1 MSKQPLITIG
11 FSSHRIEVISFS
23 RRLMENH
30 DVIIT
35 EEAPNSR
42 FKNMLNKKV
51 SIDKYL
57 SEIDSEFPE
66 FSRHMYKLLREFYQ
80 KGKKILQ
87 IEPYIERLMK
97 IHEMFFEGKEPYEV
111 LEIPSL
117 KEVYKTEKKT
127 TGALIHFYESSMSK
141 SFAEVIDTVKDFAH
155 ADAERFRI
163 RDAMRAK
170 AISEILPKDKA
181 VYVEAGAIHVYLEKA
196 LRQILGR
203 RWQIKSVFLLEPVV
217 EELTGRIQVIAPG
230 DILTEHYIFRKRK
243 NEYFENLLAARSL
256 IYIQILEKEEM
267 APSKAERTPHVK
279 DEIRAIETVNKLT
292 FAQCEEIYGK
302 IRFKNRQQALE
313 IVQNYLNSSPSS

>member
-1 MSKQPLITIG
+1 MSKQPIITIG
-11 FSSHRIEVISFS
+11 FSAHRIEVISFA

-51 SIDKYL
+51 SVDKYL

-66 FSRHMYKLLREFYQ
+66 FSCYMYKLLRKFYQ

-87 IEPYIERLMK
+87 IEPYIEGLME
-97 IHEMFFEGKEPYEV
+97 IHQKFFEGKEPYEV

-117 KEVYKTEKKT
+117 KDVYKTEKKT
-127 TGALIHFYESSMSK
+127 TGALLHFYESSMSK
-141 SFAEVIDTVKDFAH
+141 SFAEIIYAVKNFAH

-163 RDAMRAK
+163 RDTMRAK

-181 VYVEAGAIHVYLEKA
+181 VYIEAGAIHIYLERV

-203 RWQIKSVFLLEPVV
+203 RWQIKSVFVLEPVV
-217 EELTGRIQVIAPG
+217 EKLTGRKKVVAPG
-230 DILTEHYIFRKRK
+230 DILTQHYIFRRKK
-243 NEYFENLLAARSL
+243 NEDFENLLAARAL

-267 APSKAERTPHVK
+267 APSKAEKTPHVK
-279 DEIRAIETVNKLT
+279 DEIRAIEIVNKLT

-302 IRFKNRQQALE
+302 IRFKNCQQALE
-313 IVQNYLNSSPSS
+313 IV